1 MLSDR
6 TIESTIPGGGAM
18 RARITV
24 LACVILCGHAV
35 AEPKYAVDGLVL
47 GTQLNFQSASY
58 GEYGCSPSDQFDG
71 LTWCQKTPRIKSDT
85 TTYSLLHSRE
95 GTIFYINRA
104 QELALLNA
112 KKAEAD
118 IQQSSSNIG
127 ELPRVMK
134 MPHRSGFPD
143 GIIAVWGN
151 VTLEQ
156 LDQES
161 IKVLA
166 DRKGLKKGLLIDFLG
181 NFVRSAKAGLPVYRI
196 DGGPGFVWAAS
207 FDQKGHGILRLG
219 AVDASKFLLPL
230 AEQQP
235 TAQMSVARSETSE
248 AKPEFPQANEKVKS
262 EPTESTAPVVD
273 PETKAAAER
282 VSTEDVR
289 DGANEMTQPEPADST
304 VLIVDSESKAAAET
318 AQTEN
323 ARVGTNEKAQPE
335 PADGTLVMV
344 DPESKAAAETAQ
356 TENAKVGTNE
366 KAQPGP
372 ADGAVRIVD
381 PESKAA
387 AGRAQTENARV
398 ATNEEVQSE
407 QTDANVTV
415 MNPEDAV
422 ARRAQTEDARDGT
435 NETVR
440 AESTDATGATA
451 DPENKAVAERV
462 QTESAR
468 ESTNLNAVRAP
479 SKSKEPNTSW
489 LETIAYG
496 SIVSLLFA
504 LTVFEIV
511 FYRKRRKGSALK
523 GRALLHRTDLIE
535 AAAEPTFG
543 DALSPGEGLDKI
555 EAIRRSL
562 LLDLTSSPG
571 FAPSRTLSSKGQMR
585 TDPTFHGAGLRSPEG
600 LVELV

>member
-1 MLSDR
+1 
-6 TIESTIPGGGAM
+6 M
-18 RARITV
+18 RARIAV
-24 LACVILCGHAV
+24 LACVVLCGHAV

-95 GTIFYINRA
+95 GTVFYINRA

-112 KKAEAD
+112 KKAEED

-134 MPHRSGFPD
+134 MRHRSGFPD
-143 GIIAVWGN
+143 GIIAIWGN

-161 IKVLA
+161 IKLLA
-166 DRKGLKKGLLIDFLG
+166 DRKRLKKGLLIDFLG
-181 NFVRSAKAGLPVYRI
+181 NFVRSAKAGLPVYCI

-219 AVDASKFLLPL
+219 AVDASKLLPAL
-230 AEQQP
+230 AEQQS
-235 TAQMSVARSETSE
+235 TAQMSVAGGETSE
-248 AKPEFPQANEKVKS
+248 AKPQFTRANEKVES
-262 EPTESTAPVVD
+262 EPTESTAPVVH

-282 VSTEDVR
+282 LSTEDARVGTNEMTQPELA
-289 DGANEMTQPEPADST
+289 DGTVVIVDPESKAAAERAPTEDARVGTNEMTQPEPADG
-304 VLIVDSESKAAAET
+304 IV
-318 AQTEN
+318 
-323 ARVGTNEKAQPE
+323 
-335 PADGTLVMV
+335 VMV

-356 TENAKVGTNE
+356 TEDARVETNE
-366 KAQPGP
+366 KAQP
-372 ADGAVRIVD
+372 
-381 PESKAA
+381 
-387 AGRAQTENARV
+387 
-398 ATNEEVQSE
+398 E

-422 ARRAQTEDARDGT
+422 ARRAQTEDARDRT
-435 NETVR
+435 NEKVR
-440 AESTDATGATA
+440 AELTDATVTTA
-451 DPENKAVAERV
+451 DPENKAVAERP
-462 QTESAR
+462 QTEAVR
-468 ESTNLNAVRAP
+468 ESTNLNVVGGPLKA
-479 SKSKEPNTSW
+479 KDPNTSW

-504 LTVFEIV
+504 LTVSEIV
-511 FYRKRRKGSALK
+511 FYRRRQKASALK

-543 DALSPGEGLDKI
+543 DALSPGEGVDKI

-571 FAPSRTLSSKGQMR
+571 FAPSRAFLEE
-585 TDPTFHGAGLRSPEG
+585 ANAN
-600 LVELV
+600 